1 MSWGYSVLLK
11 YCGLDL
17 KGSKP
22 ETQVAC
28 WTVPLVPFRAPGT
41 SGGHEDKL
49 IRTLGSCQVLEKS
62 VMFVKIPILHFL
74 PCSVLS

>member
-1 MSWGYSVLLK
+1 MSWAYSVLLK

-17 KGSKP
+17 KESKP

-41 SGGHEDKL
+41 SGDHEAKL
-49 IRTLGSCQVLEKS
+49 VRVLGSCQVLEEL
-62 VMFVKIPILHFL
+62 VMM
-74 PCSVLS
+74 